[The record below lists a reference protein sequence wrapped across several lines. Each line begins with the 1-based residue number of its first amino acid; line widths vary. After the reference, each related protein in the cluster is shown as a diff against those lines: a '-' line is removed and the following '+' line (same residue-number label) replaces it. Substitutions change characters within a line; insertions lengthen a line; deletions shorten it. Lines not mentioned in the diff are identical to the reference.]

1 MGARAAGANPDLTQN
16 GVAAAIANAG
26 GADVVGAGAAGGS
39 GRPTVVVTPPANV
52 RGDLAGDVV
61 DPPRPRVVITSV
73 PTNGG
78 QRVRGTRGQK
88 RTAWRDAQK
97 VMIQMCCCLSC
108 IESS

>member
-1 MGARAAGANPDLTQN
+1 MGACAAGATPDLTQN

-52 RGDLAGDVV
+52 RGDLTGAVV
-61 DPPRPRVVITSV
+61 YPPRLRVVIPSV

-88 RTAWRDAQK
+88 RTAWREAQK
-97 VMIQMCCCLSC
+97 VMIQMCCLSC

>member
-1 MGARAAGANPDLTQN
+1 MGACAAGATPDLTQN

-39 GRPTVVVTPPANV
+39 GRPTVVVSPPANV
-52 RGDLAGDVV
+52 HG
-61 DPPRPRVVITSV
+61 V

-88 RTAWRDAQK
+88 RTAWREAQK
-97 VMIQMCCCLSC
+97 VMIQ
-108 IESS
+108 IQRGFPVAI